1 MRVIV
6 TRVVM
11 PGMHCVIHSSMTR
24 MVVLATGFTTVVTSL
39 SLAMLVVL
47 AIALA
52 FIRRAVTLSAR
63 IVIA

>member
-1 MRVIV
+1 
-6 TRVVM
+6 
-11 PGMHCVIHSSMTR
+11 

-63 IVIA
+63 VVIA

>member
-1 MRVIV
+1 
-6 TRVVM
+6 
-11 PGMHCVIHSSMTR
+11 
-24 MVVLATGFTTVVTSL
+24 
-39 SLAMLVVL
+39 MLVVL